1 MGSMT
6 VQRKRIM
13 SAEDIERSLTRI
25 ALQIIERNRG
35 VGNIAIIGIYT
46 GGVYLA
52 NRIQKIIE
60 AKEKID
66 VPAGSLDITLY
77 RDDWSLAAQNP
88 VVKRTDIDF
97 AVEGKSIIL
106 IDDVIFT
113 GRTIRAAMDAL
124 MDFGRPLSIQ
134 LAVLV
139 DRGSREL
146 PIQPDYTGLEVAVN
160 ANQHVHVLLK
170 ETADFDE
177 VVLETH
183 Q

>member
-1 MGSMT
+1 
-6 VQRKRIM
+6 M